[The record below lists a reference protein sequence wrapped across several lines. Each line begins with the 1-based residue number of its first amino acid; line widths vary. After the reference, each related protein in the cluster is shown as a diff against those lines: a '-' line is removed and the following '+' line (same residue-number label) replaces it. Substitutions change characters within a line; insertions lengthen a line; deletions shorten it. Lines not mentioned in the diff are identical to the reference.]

1 MTIAITEYSYTAAN
15 TEFFELTNT
24 GSTPVDLTGWSFD
37 DNTRISGSF
46 SLSALGVVNAG
57 ESVIVTEAVDVNIF
71 RTAWSIPATVKI
83 IVGGPNVLGRA
94 DEINIYDNNGLLVD
108 RLTYD
113 DLAIAGSVRTQN
125 VSAWTAAANLGKN
138 DVAKWQL
145 SVVGDAQSSVR
156 SAGNDIGNPG
166 RYVAGPTSIDLSTY
180 TRIGRFD
187 LPEPTRTTAPP
198 NSLLAQEASAITYN
212 KDTDTLFVVGDGSR
226 SIVQISKTGQ
236 LIDSMTLALGTSPQG
251 TDFYD
256 LEGLTY
262 VGGGKFAFVE
272 ERDRQVSLFT
282 YAPGTTLNRAGVQTV
297 KLGTSIGNVGIEGI
311 SYDPQTSGFIA
322 VKESGPAGIFQT
334 AIDFAA
340 GTASNGSPTTV
351 NSTDLFNPALA
362 GLADFADVYALSNL
376 TSLNGRA
383 DAGNILVLSQESGKI
398 VEVDRAGNILSS
410 LTITAGAGDIAVP
423 DQQHEGL
430 TIDKD
435 GFLYVVSENGGGD
448 INRPQLW
455 VYGPNASPV
464 ANLAP
469 TALALT
475 SPVNSVI
482 ENTSTATRIKVADVV
497 ITDDGQGTNNL
508 TVSGTDASF
517 FEVDSSGLYVK
528 AGTSLDFE
536 TKASY
541 NLSVNVEDATVG
553 GTPDATST
561 FALAVTDVLI
571 ETPPIPSS
579 IFITE
584 VAPWSSGNSTVAAD
598 WFELTNTGTSA
609 VDITGWKI
617 DDNSN
622 AFANA
627 ATLNGITTIG
637 AGESVIFIEG
647 ATTNTNFRPNW
658 FGTNQPAGLQIGS
671 YSGAGLGLSTA
682 GDAVNI
688 YNASGVLQANVVFGA
703 SPAAAPFTTFNNAA
717 LANNATISTASAV
730 GTNGA
735 VSVTNTLGAIE
746 IGSPGT
752 TTQKY
757 TLQLLHYYGES
768 GLLGVETAPIL
779 GALIDR
785 FDDQYSNTLVL
796 GEGDSYI
803 PGPWLVGG
811 SDPSLNTV
819 PGIGTTALG
828 RPDIAIMNAFGT
840 DASALGNHEF
850 DLGSPVL
857 AAAIAASGSGSAAYP
872 GAQFPFIT
880 SNLTFAAD
888 SSLRGLAD
896 ATLGGTA
903 TNAFAGQEAA
913 AIKGKIAPYTVVTQG
928 GEKIGIVGATT
939 FDLLTKTSPNGTVPK
954 DDGLPTTDDLQE
966 VAAFIQAAVDALR
979 ATGINK
985 IVLVDQLDTIERNKL
1000 LVPLVSGIDVMI
1012 AGGGHERLGD
1022 ATDTAVGFNGHSA
1035 DFVGTYPIVSAGAD
1049 GKPTLIVTTDTEY
1062 TYLGRLVVDFD
1073 ANGEIILPNLN
1084 PVINGAYAAT
1094 QANLQAA
1101 YGTTQTTE
1109 QIVAGSSIGARVDA
1123 ITDAINAVI
1132 ISKDSNIFGFTKV
1145 YLEGDR
1151 AFGRAQE
1158 VNLGDIS
1165 ADANIFKARAALG
1178 TGAVIASLKNGGGL
1192 RASIGSIGEAGQKL
1206 PPAASNVKPVGA
1218 ISQLDVENALRFD
1231 NRLMV
1236 FDTTPQGL
1244 LNILNYA
1251 AGLAP
1256 GNGGF
1261 AQVGGVQF
1269 SYDSTKPVGQR
1280 VQDVAISDPDG
1291 NLVAKVVDNGLILA
1305 GAPST
1310 ISVITLSFTANGGD
1324 GYPIKANADNFRF
1337 LLNNN
1342 TLSAPID
1349 EALDFTAAANVP
1361 ANTLGEQKAFEDFL
1375 KAFHATPQTAYNI
1388 IDTPAA
1394 QDQRI
1399 QNLQVK
1405 TTDTVFSS
1413 LKQDPPV
1420 AVNDIAQT
1428 GQNNAVVIPVSS
1440 LLAND
1445 SNKIP
1450 APLNIT
1456 GVSGAVNGN
1465 AVLNNNGTASDAT
1478 DDFVTFAPAT
1488 NFLGDASFSY
1498 TLSNGDLSS
1507 TASVVVAVKPNAG
1520 VTPVSDSL
1528 ISLKKVGGIVS
1539 TNGAEIAAFDAGS
1552 DRLFVVAG
1560 SLVEIQKIDNKGAI
1574 TANGSLAFGFT
1585 PPVGTEVLPNSV
1597 AVKNGMVAV
1606 AYAVVNTTT
1615 RAQQVGQ
1622 VSFYNAAT
1630 GAFLKSV
1637 EVGFL
1642 PDMLTFMPDGTKV
1655 LVANEGE
1662 PNSYGQATSF
1672 DPEGSVSV
1680 INIAGG
1686 VATATVQ
1693 NASFASF
1700 NSQIAALRTAGVRIF
1715 GPGATVAQDLEPEY
1729 IAVSPDGLT
1738 ARVTLQENNAVA
1750 ILDIATATITS
1761 IVPLGVKNHNLA
1773 GNGLDAS
1780 DRDLNGT
1787 VGTIKIQNQPVVGL
1801 YQPDAIAS
1809 FSINGQAYYITAN
1822 EGDARDYTGFAEE
1835 LRVGAAGYVFDPT
1848 LFSNA
1853 ATLKQNVNLGRLTVT
1868 RATGDT
1874 DGDGDFDRIEAF
1886 GARSFTIWNAS
1897 GTQVFDSGDQIERI
1911 TATQV
1916 PTLFNSDGAAATLD
1930 SRSDNKGPEP
1940 EGVAIGVINNRT
1952 YAFIGLERVGDVL
1965 VYDVSN
1971 PASPQFVQY
1980 LNTPEDVGVEGL
1992 SFISAADSPTGKP
2005 LLVTANEISK
2015 TTVLFEIS
2023 LEAGKS
2029 VDNPNFLGQQ
2039 TFATGLIPPGD
2050 AGKINGVDV
2059 PLGGLSG
2066 VTYDAVNN
2074 RYYAISD
2081 DRSQFGPAR
2090 FYTFNLDPATLTATG
2105 VNFTGVTALKDAS
2118 GNTFAL
2124 NSLDPEGIALS
2135 GNGTIFVSSEGE
2147 ARPDLG
2153 ASRVTNPFIK
2163 EFSLTT
2169 GQEIRSFTVPTKFL
2183 PKIQDTNGDG
2193 IVNTGD
2199 TQTAGIRNN
2208 LAFESLTITPDQ
2220 QTLYTATENALF
2232 QDGATANTTTGSHS
2246 RIVQYNVAT
2255 GLPEKEFIYVTD
2267 PVATAPVPA
2276 TGFNTNGLVDLLAI
2290 DNKGTV
2296 LALER
2301 SFSAGA
2307 PGTGNTIKIYELSL
2321 QDATDVS
2328 AIDSLNSLTPEQLN
2342 ALKPAQKR
2350 LVLDLKDL
2358 NLSTGLDNVEGLAF
2372 GPKLADGQ
2380 QSIVLVSDNNFSAT
2394 QFTQVL
2400 SLGTNLIT
2408 VPDSLP
2414 KITNYD
2420 FTNLPKL
2427 GTATNGQEI
2436 SLGGFSGLFFQGL
2449 AANGNLKFVTNTDR
2463 GPNGEPTGANRPFL
2477 LPSFQPEIVSFELN
2491 RTTGIIDITKR
2502 TGLFRADGTTPLT
2515 GLPNLRAQANGLA
2528 YTDEIG
2534 VDLNGTVLAN
2544 DPFGADLEGIV
2555 VAPNGD
2561 YWMVDEYR
2569 PAIYHFD
2576 INGKMLDRFIPR
2588 GTAAATE
2595 PDSAPGTFGTEVLPE
2610 VYAQRRSNRGFEA
2623 VALEG
2628 DKLYA
2633 FIQSPIDNPDNAG
2646 DTASRATRT
2655 LRILEFNI
2663 VSKAVTGEYVYLL
2676 DNVSAAGTAKTDKL
2690 GDAVALGNGKF
2701 ALVERDDLGTSASNK
2716 LIYQIDLA
2724 GATNINNPANFTLPT
2739 GKTIEQLT
2747 PAELTTAR
2755 ITPVSKNL
2763 IANAAQLGYTG
2774 VEKLEGLA
2782 LVAPNTLALIN
2793 DNDFNVAGGNVP
2805 ERLGILE
2812 LAKPLT
2818 VAQPAFPNGV
2828 ASGDTTQNSTVLWT
2842 RANTLGNVTFEYST
2856 KADFSLI
2863 AGSKT
2868 ATVTNA
2874 LQPVKVN
2881 VDGLAANTDY
2891 FYRVTDANGAKT
2903 NGKFSTA
2910 AALGT
2915 RTGLRFG
2922 ASGDWRGEL
2931 SPYPSIGNADTAN
2944 LKFFVELGDTI
2955 YGDVASPAVRNPDG
2969 TEKAQATTL
2978 ADYRAKQA
2986 EVYSSRFG
2994 QNTLG
2999 DLRASTSI
3007 LATIDDHEVTN
3018 DFSGG
3023 KSLATANAA
3032 TQTLFGAT
3040 TGLQNDSPLFENG
3053 LQAFQE
3059 YNPLQDLTYNTPSDA
3074 RTDGERKLYRANT
3087 FGSDAAT
3094 FILDTRSFRDGDLAN
3109 VTNLADQAQVGK
3121 FLVDSFD
3128 PTRTFLGKQ
3137 QLADL
3142 KQDLLKSQQDGV
3154 TWKFITVPEPIQN
3167 IGVLAAAD
3175 RFEGYAAERTEIL
3188 KFIDDNKIS
3197 NVVFVSADIHGTLVN
3212 NLTYQTAPGQAQI
3225 ATSAFEITTGSVGYS
3240 QPFGQTVAQLGAA
3253 LGVITPAQKA
3263 FYDAQNAAGKDAF
3276 IKGVVDAGLQPLG
3289 YDPLGLDKNLTQAN
3303 GLINAKLLQGDY
3315 VATHVYGWTDFNIDQ
3330 QTQKLTVTT
3339 YGIDSYTRTELE
3351 ANPSAITSRQPRI
3364 VSQFEVVP
3372 TVADLE
3378 LTQTVDKTNVEVGDR
3393 VTFTLTISNKGAVLA
3408 NGIQVTDLLPSEL
3421 SFIAATPAQGAYDSS
3436 TGRWT
3441 VGEIATNA
3449 STTLQITAR
3458 VDRNGAVVNK
3468 AEVTALNQADSDST
3482 VGNNNAAEDDQAT
3495 ISFSPKALVTGTS
3508 GIDDL
3513 VAGVT
3518 PGFDGVNDLL
3528 FTGSGNDTVD
3538 IALASTA
3545 TGNNRVDLGS
3555 GNDLIFI
3562 ADADRVFGS
3571 NGSDE
3576 LDATDAKNYRVSGG
3590 AGDDTLFLGANGRA
3604 LGGDGNDRFFVG
3616 AGGGNLLTGGAGVDQ
3631 FVITTGDIPTAPN
3644 TILDFQ
3650 IGTDVIGI
3658 QGIGANATNIVL
3670 AQVGADT
3677 SIAFEGQALALLKG
3691 IQANSLTLSNANQFA
3706 FT

>member
-24 GSTPVDLTGWSFD
+24 GSTPIDLTGWSFD
-37 DNTRISGSF
+37 DNTRTSGSF

-57 ESVIVTEAVDVNIF
+57 ESVIVTEAADVNVF
-71 RTAWSIPATVKI
+71 RTAWNIPTTVKI
-83 IVGGPNVLGRA
+83 IGGSNQGLGRA

-113 DLAIAGSVRTQN
+113 DQTIAGSVRTQN
-125 VSAWTAAANLGKN
+125 VSAWTGSANLGKN
-138 DVAKWQL
+138 DAAKWQL

-166 RYVAGPTSIDLSTY
+166 RYVAG
-180 TRIGRFD
+180 
-187 LPEPTRTTAPP
+187 LPP
-198 NSLLAQEASAITYN
+198 
-212 KDTDTLFVVGDGSR
+212 
-226 SIVQISKTGQ
+226 
-236 LIDSMTLALGTSPQG
+236 LGG
-251 TDFYD
+251 NDN
-256 LEGLTY
+256 
-262 VGGGKFAFVE
+262 A
-272 ERDRQVSLFT
+272 
-282 YAPGTTLNRAGVQTV
+282 QTV
-297 KLGTSIGNVGIEGI
+297 
-311 SYDPQTSGFIA
+311 
-322 VKESGPAGIFQT
+322 
-334 AIDFAA
+334 
-340 GTASNGSPTTV
+340 
-351 NSTDLFNPALA
+351 
-362 GLADFADVYALSNL
+362 
-376 TSLNGRA
+376 
-383 DAGNILVLSQESGKI
+383 
-398 VEVDRAGNILSS
+398 
-410 LTITAGAGDIAVP
+410 
-423 DQQHEGL
+423 
-430 TIDKD
+430 
-435 GFLYVVSENGGGD
+435 
-448 INRPQLW
+448 
-455 VYGPNASPV
+455 
-464 ANLAP
+464 
-469 TALALT
+469 
-475 SPVNSVI
+475 
-482 ENTSTATRIKVADVV
+482 
-497 ITDDGQGTNNL
+497 
-508 TVSGTDASF
+508 
-517 FEVDSSGLYVK
+517 
-528 AGTSLDFE
+528 
-536 TKASY
+536 
-541 NLSVNVEDATVG
+541 
-553 GTPDATST
+553 
-561 FALAVTDVLI
+561 
-571 ETPPIPSS
+571 
-579 IFITE
+579 
-584 VAPWSSGNSTVAAD
+584 
-598 WFELTNTGTSA
+598 
-609 VDITGWKI
+609 
-617 DDNSN
+617 
-622 AFANA
+622 
-627 ATLNGITTIG
+627 
-637 AGESVIFIEG
+637 
-647 ATTNTNFRPNW
+647 
-658 FGTNQPAGLQIGS
+658 
-671 YSGAGLGLSTA
+671 
-682 GDAVNI
+682 
-688 YNASGVLQANVVFGA
+688 
-703 SPAAAPFTTFNNAA
+703 
-717 LANNATISTASAV
+717 
-730 GTNGA
+730 
-735 VSVTNTLGAIE
+735 
-746 IGSPGT
+746 
-752 TTQKY
+752 
-757 TLQLLHYYGES
+757 
-768 GLLGVETAPIL
+768 
-779 GALIDR
+779 
-785 FDDQYSNTLVL
+785 
-796 GEGDSYI
+796 
-803 PGPWLVGG
+803 
-811 SDPSLNTV
+811 
-819 PGIGTTALG
+819 
-828 RPDIAIMNAFGT
+828 
-840 DASALGNHEF
+840 
-850 DLGSPVL
+850 
-857 AAAIAASGSGSAAYP
+857 
-872 GAQFPFIT
+872 
-880 SNLTFAAD
+880 
-888 SSLRGLAD
+888 
-896 ATLGGTA
+896 
-903 TNAFAGQEAA
+903 
-913 AIKGKIAPYTVVTQG
+913 
-928 GEKIGIVGATT
+928 
-939 FDLLTKTSPNGTVPK
+939 
-954 DDGLPTTDDLQE
+954 
-966 VAAFIQAAVDALR
+966 
-979 ATGINK
+979 
-985 IVLVDQLDTIERNKL
+985 
-1000 LVPLVSGIDVMI
+1000 
-1012 AGGGHERLGD
+1012 
-1022 ATDTAVGFNGHSA
+1022 
-1035 DFVGTYPIVSAGAD
+1035 
-1049 GKPTLIVTTDTEY
+1049 
-1062 TYLGRLVVDFD
+1062 
-1073 ANGEIILPNLN
+1073 
-1084 PVINGAYAAT
+1084 
-1094 QANLQAA
+1094 
-1101 YGTTQTTE
+1101 
-1109 QIVAGSSIGARVDA
+1109 
-1123 ITDAINAVI
+1123 
-1132 ISKDSNIFGFTKV
+1132 
-1145 YLEGDR
+1145 
-1151 AFGRAQE
+1151 
-1158 VNLGDIS
+1158 
-1165 ADANIFKARAALG
+1165 
-1178 TGAVIASLKNGGGL
+1178 
-1192 RASIGSIGEAGQKL
+1192 
-1206 PPAASNVKPVGA
+1206 
-1218 ISQLDVENALRFD
+1218 
-1231 NRLMV
+1231 
-1236 FDTTPQGL
+1236 
-1244 LNILNYA
+1244 
-1251 AGLAP
+1251 
-1256 GNGGF
+1256 
-1261 AQVGGVQF
+1261 
-1269 SYDSTKPVGQR
+1269 
-1280 VQDVAISDPDG
+1280 
-1291 NLVAKVVDNGLILA
+1291 
-1305 GAPST
+1305 
-1310 ISVITLSFTANGGD
+1310 
-1324 GYPIKANADNFRF
+1324 
-1337 LLNNN
+1337 
-1342 TLSAPID
+1342 
-1349 EALDFTAAANVP
+1349 
-1361 ANTLGEQKAFEDFL
+1361 
-1375 KAFHATPQTAYNI
+1375 
-1388 IDTPAA
+1388 
-1394 QDQRI
+1394 
-1399 QNLQVK
+1399 
-1405 TTDTVFSS
+1405 
-1413 LKQDPPV
+1413 
-1420 AVNDIAQT
+1420 
-1428 GQNNAVVIPVSS
+1428 QNNAVVIPVAA
-1440 LLAND
+1440 LVAND
-1445 SNKIP
+1445 
-1450 APLNIT
+1450 T
-1456 GVSGAVNGN
+1456 
-1465 AVLNNNGTASDAT
+1465 
-1478 DDFVTFAPAT
+1478 
-1488 NFLGDASFSY
+1488 
-1498 TLSNGDLSS
+1498 S
-1507 TASVVVAVKPNAG
+1507 TA
-1520 VTPVSDSL
+1520 PVSDSQ

-1560 SLVEIQKIDNKGAI
+1560 SLVEIQKVDNKGAI
-1574 TANGSLAFGFT
+1574 TADGSLAFGFT
-1585 PPVGTEVLPNSV
+1585 PPAGTEILPNSV
-1597 AVKNGMVAV
+1597 AVKNGIVAV

-1615 RAQQVGQ
+1615 RAQQAGQ

-1642 PDMLTFMPDGTKV
+1642 PDMLTFTPDGTKV

-1662 PNSYGQATSF
+1662 PNSYGQASSF

-1700 NSQIAALRTAGVRIF
+1700 NSQLAALRTAGVRIF

-1738 ARVTLQENNAVA
+1738 ARVTLQENNAIA

-1761 IVPLGVKNHNLA
+1761 IAPLGVKNHNLA

-1787 VGTIKIQNQPVVGL
+1787 LGTIKIQNQPVVGL

-1809 FSINGQAYYITAN
+1809 FSIAGQAYYITAN

-1835 LRVGAAGYVFDPT
+1835 SRVGASGYVLDPT
-1848 LFSNA
+1848 AFPNA
-1853 ATLKQNVNLGRLTVT
+1853 AALKQNINLGRLTVT

-1886 GARSFTIWNAS
+1886 GARSFTIWDAS

-1916 PTLFNSDGAAATLD
+1916 PTLFNSDGAAASLD

-2015 TTVLFEIS
+2015 TTALFEIS
-2023 LEAGKS
+2023 LETGKS
-2029 VDNPNFLGQQ
+2029 LAGTGFLGQQ

-2090 FYTFNLDPATLTATG
+2090 FYTFNLDPATLATTG
-2105 VNFTGVTALKDAS
+2105 VSFTGVTTLKDAN

-2193 IVNTGD
+2193 IVNAGD

-2220 QTLYTATENALF
+2220 QTLFTATENALF
-2232 QDGATANTTTGSHS
+2232 QDGAVATPTAGTSS
-2246 RIVQYNVAT
+2246 RIIQFNVAT
-2255 GLPEKEFIYVTD
+2255 GQAEKEFVYITD
-2267 PVATAPVPA
+2267 PVAIAPTPTTA
-2276 TGFNTNGLVDLLAI
+2276 FSTNGLVDLLAI
-2290 DNKGTV
+2290 DNRGTM

-2307 PGTGNTIKIYELSL
+2307 AGTGNTIKIYEISL
-2321 QDATDVS
+2321 QDAQDVS
-2328 AIDSLNSLTPEQLN
+2328 GLDSLNLL
-2342 ALKPAQKR
+2342 ALPTGPRPVQKR
-2350 LVLDLKDL
+2350 LLLNLDDL
-2358 NLSTGLDNVEGLAF
+2358 NLSTGLDNIEGLAF
-2372 GPKLADGQ
+2372 GPKLADGR

-2400 SLGTNLIT
+2400 ALGADLTT
-2408 VPDSLP
+2408 VPDFLP
-2414 KITNYD
+2414 KVTNYD

-2427 GTATNGQEI
+2427 GTASNGQEI

-2477 LPSFQPEIVSFELN
+2477 LPNFQPEIVSFELN

-2515 GLPNLRAQANGLA
+2515 GLPNLQAQVNGLA
-2528 YTDEIG
+2528 YTDEVG
-2534 VDLNGTVLAN
+2534 VDLTGKVLPN

-2561 YWMVDEYR
+2561 YWLVDEYR
-2569 PAIYHFD
+2569 PAIYRFD
-2576 INGKMLDRFIPR
+2576 INGKLLDRFIPK

-2676 DNVSAAGTAKTDKL
+2676 DNVTAAGTAKTDKL

-2724 GATNINNPANFTLPT
+2724 GATNINNPANFTLPA
-2739 GKTIEQLT
+2739 GKTVEQLT

-2856 KADFSLI
+2856 QADFSSI

-2868 ATVTNA
+2868 AIVTNA

-2881 VDGLAANTDY
+2881 VDGLAADTNY

-2915 RTGLRFG
+2915 RTGLKFG

-2931 SPYPSIGNADTAN
+2931 APYPSIGNADTAN

-2969 TEKAQATTL
+2969 TEKAQATSL

-3032 TQTLFGAT
+3032 TQTLFGAN

-3059 YNPLQDLTYNTPSDA
+3059 YNPLQDLTYNTPGDA

-3167 IGVLAAAD
+3167 IGVLQAAD

-3188 KFIDDNKIS
+3188 KFINDNKIS
-3197 NVVFVSADIHGTLVN
+3197 NVVFISADIHGTLVN

-3225 ATSAFEITTGSVGYS
+3225 ATSAFEITTGAVGYS
-3240 QPFGQTVAQLGAA
+3240 QPFGQTVAQLGTAA
-3253 LGVITPAQKA
+3253 GVITPAQKA
-3263 FYDAQNAAGKDAF
+3263 FYDAQNTAGKDAF
-3276 IKGVVDAGLQPLG
+3276 IKGVVDGGLQQLG
-3289 YDPLGLDKNLTQAN
+3289 YDPLGLDRNLTQAN

-3339 YGIDSYTRTELE
+3339 YGIDSYTRAELE
-3351 ANPSAITSRQPRI
+3351 ANPSAINSRQPRI
-3364 VSQFEVVP
+3364 VSQFEVAP
-3372 TVADLE
+3372 SVADLE
-3378 LTQTVDKTNVEVGDR
+3378 LTQTVDRTNIEVGDR

-3408 NGIQVTDLLPSEL
+3408 NGIQVTDLLPSGL
-3421 SFIAATPAQGAYDSS
+3421 SFIAATPSQGIYDST

-3458 VDRNGAVVNK
+3458 VDRNGAVINK
-3468 AEVTALNQADSDST
+3468 AEITALNQADLDSI
-3482 VGNNNAAEDDQAT
+3482 VDNNNAAEDDQAT
-3495 ISFSPKALVTGTS
+3495 ISFSPKAVVTGTS

-3538 IALASTA
+3538 IALAGTA

-3562 ADADRVFGS
+3562 ANADRVFGS
-3571 NGSDE
+3571 NGNDE
-3576 LDATDAKNYRVSGG
+3576 LDATDAKDYRASGG
-3590 AGDDTLFLGANGRA
+3590 AGDDTFFLGTNGRA

-3631 FVITTGDIPTAPN
+3631 FLITTGDIPTVAN

-3658 QGIGANATNIVL
+3658 QGIGASATNIVL

-3677 SIAFEGQALALLKG
+3677 SIAFGGQTLALLKG
-3691 IQANSLTLSNANQFA
+3691 IQANSLTPSNASQFA